1 MLKSLLFVLLQT
13 IISVPS
19 SQFIVDFS
27 VKDEDTAK
35 DLVGAKI
42 EVLNEND
49 SIIATKE
56 AKSGVY
62 RNRELIRELSRT
74 SVYLSPEPKQN
85 YQLRIS
91 YPNYDTKSV
100 IIAKDSIGNANETLN
115 LGDIFLKKSV
125 KPDLVMIIGH
135 VKDAETKEYLIG
147 AQIEFLDENDSIVAT
162 KKARGTLTQGG
173 VKTDIAIFGKQV
185 PRIDGNYT
193 IKVSYPMYETEYV
206 LFPMGELDKSV
217 KTKEIDDILL
227 FRKEIPTAE
236 E

>member
-1 MLKSLLFVLLQT
+1 MLKTLLFILLQT
-13 IISVPS
+13 IISIPS
-19 SQFIVDFS
+19 SQFIVDLS
-27 VKDEDTAK
+27 VKDEDTNK

-42 EVLNEND
+42 EVLDEND

-74 SVYLSPEPKQN
+74 SIYLSPEPKQN

-91 YPNYDTKSV
+91 YPNYETKSV
-100 IIAKDSIGNANETLN
+100 VIPKDSIGNANETLV
-115 LGDIFLKKSV
+115 LGDIFLKKIA
-125 KPDLVMIIGH
+125 KPDLVMIIGE
-135 VKDAETKEYLIG
+135 VKDASTKEYLIG

-162 KKARGTLTQGG
+162 KKARGTHTENG
-173 VKTDIAIFGKQV
+173 VTKEIAIFGKQV

-217 KTKEIDDILL
+217 KTKEIGDILL
-227 FRKEIPTAE
+227 FRKEIVPSE